1 MIKTISKIGNS
12 NGIIFDAALLELA
25 HLKPGDDVNVEV
37 HEGGTITL
45 TPIKPRRP
53 TPSRAEVS
61 RLVKKTMKDYAKTM
75 KKLA

>member
-12 NGIIFDAALLELA
+12 QGILFDAALLELA
-25 HLKPGDDVNVEV
+25 HLKRGDEVNLEV

-45 TPIKPRRP
+45 TPIRPR
-53 TPSRAEVS
+53 PSKAEIS
-61 RLVKKTMKDYAKTM
+61 RVIKATMKDYSKTM